1 MAGAEGQQD
10 RSWMM
15 KATLTIAMKAVLEK
29 ELGELE

>member
-10 RSWMM
+10 RSWM